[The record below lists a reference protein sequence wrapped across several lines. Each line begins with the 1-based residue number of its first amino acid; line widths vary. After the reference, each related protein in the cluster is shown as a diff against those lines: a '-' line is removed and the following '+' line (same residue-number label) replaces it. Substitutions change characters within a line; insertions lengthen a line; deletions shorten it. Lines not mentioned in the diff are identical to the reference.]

1 MSFITLTI
9 CCVVCGESSV
19 LEKMVVN
26 SVRLLPGCRIF
37 GSHGPLEKNP
47 NASVKR
53 RVRSKV
59 YGTVLKAEGLH
70 KWEVRFDFDGKSKV
84 VTSKSLKLVPNDA
97 GIPLNEESEC
107 SGSTTVSAVFTADT
121 TVSRQPISFY
131 CDLTMLTHFY
141 FYFDITILLGDS
153 MHCNSPLYSSR

>member
-84 VTSKSLKLVPNDA
+84 VSSRSLKLVPNDA
-97 GIPLNEESEC
+97 GIPLNEESE
-107 SGSTTVSAVFTADT
+107 GSDSATVSTVSTADT
-121 TVSRQPISFY
+121 NVSETSFVS
-131 CDLTMLTHFY
+131 FV
-141 FYFDITILLGDS
+141 I
-153 MHCNSPLYSSR
+153 